1 MKNKLSI
8 GEKLKQV
15 RVHNELSQKQFAELI
30 GIKPPYL
37 SELENNKKEITSKLL
52 VALSDSFSLSI
63 DWLLF
68 DNISFSNYH
77 RSKHNKFSTP
87 RDNEKIYNQSN
98 STPEQFHITD
108 DDIYSRINV
117 NFHRLENLYQ
127 RIIDVKLMYDRIIHG
142 KEKESI
148 YLGDFIDG
156 LAEIKG
162 KYFNDMLCLN
172 SESIKTWGQFSE
184 IEDLNQMSSQE
195 LYNYLTKL
203 EKVYSTF
210 YEIFFS
216 LFHEFYKYY
225 REFK

>member
-1 MKNKLSI
+1 MRNKLSI

-52 VALSDSFSLSI
+52 IALSEKFSLSI

-68 DNISFSNYH
+68 DDMSFSNFH
-77 RSKHNKFSTP
+77 HSKGNRFSTP
-87 RDNEKIYNQSN
+87 RDNEKIGNQPDR
-98 STPEQFHITD
+98 TTDQFYITS

-127 RIIDVKLMYDRIIHG
+127 RIIDVKLMHDRIVHG

-148 YLGDFIDG
+148 YLGNFMDG
-156 LAEIKG
+156 LAELKG
-162 KYFNDMLCLN
+162 KYFNDMLGLN
-172 SESIKTWGQFSE
+172 SESITTWGQFSE
-184 IEDLNQMSSQE
+184 IENLNQMNSQE
-195 LYNYLTKL
+195 LYDYLTKL
-203 EKVYSTF
+203 EKAYSTF